1 MQRSLLAIFALA
13 AALAAPGASAQ
24 TKLLRF
30 PDVHGDRV
38 AFVYAGDVWVASSN
52 GGTAVRLTTHP
63 GVELFPKFSPDG
75 QWIAFT
81 GQYEGDEQVY
91 VVPAGGG
98 VPKQLTFYPAP
109 GPLPQRWGF
118 DNQVYGWTPDGKS
131 VLFRSMAYGWDLTDT
146 LLFTVPA
153 AGGFPDPLPMPVS
166 GAGDLSPDGKK
177 VVYTPLTRDF
187 RTWKRYQGGWAQD
200 LWIFDLATHDTT
212 RVTDSVRTDRDP
224 MWIGSSI
231 YFVSDRDG
239 TLNLYSFDPASKATK
254 QLTKST
260 TWDLRWA
267 SGDAAGKIVYE
278 LGGELAIF
286 DTKIGT
292 EKKIQIQVPTD
303 GIASRPARIAVKDYL
318 EDAQLSP
325 KGERALFVARG
336 DVFTAPIEK
345 GPVRNLTH
353 SSGAH
358 EKHAR
363 WSPDGSKIAYMS
375 DATGEDELYVVAQ
388 DGTSAPERITTDG
401 KVFRYQ
407 PEWSPD
413 GKKVAFGD
421 KNGKVF
427 IVDLATKKS
436 TEVADNPADQIGDY
450 SWSPTGAFLSFSMFE
465 RNGQGSIFVYD
476 VAAAKLHKVTD
487 SLWNEY
493 SPSWDPAGKYLYF
506 LADRSFA
513 PQISAFEWNYAAD
526 RETGIYAIGL
536 RKDVPHPFPAQ
547 SDEVTLDKKED
558 EADAKKDDKNEKDKK
573 AGKGKDEEKADDE
586 KVEPLKIDFDG
597 IAGRVTRIP
606 VPFDNY
612 FGVSGLE
619 GHLLYVSGP
628 SFFYGREPDG
638 EVKLH
643 IYSFEDRKAT
653 ELASEIDGVTVSAD
667 GKKLLVAAGGGYK
680 LMGASPGGAADA
692 KPVSTDALEVDRVP
706 REEWAQIF
714 DEVWRRFR
722 DFFYVENMH
731 GYDWQAIHDQYA
743 ALLPHVGHRSDLNY
757 LIGEMIAELNIGH
770 AYNSGGDWEIPE
782 RPAVALPGARFE
794 LDEKAGRFKIARI
807 FGGNNEE
814 PKYRSPLTEEG
825 VKVSVGDY
833 VLAINGQEL
842 RAGDSPYR
850 LLRGAAANPVEL
862 TLNTKPT
869 LEGSWKT
876 SYVPVTDEDPLLY
889 LDFVTTNRQYVA
901 EKTAGKVGYI
911 HVPDMGGDGIY
922 EFIKYYYGQL
932 DKQGL
937 VIDVRNN
944 GGGNVSQWLLNRLSR
959 KLLSQGYSRNN
970 ELPGPYPS
978 ATFHGSL
985 VCLLNENSASD
996 GDIFPAM
1003 FKASGLGPLIGKRSW
1018 GGVIGI
1024 TGRGPLVDGGG
1035 VNVPEFGF
1043 LDANGQ
1049 WAIEGWGVEPDI
1061 EVGNDPKSMIE
1072 GKDNQLDRGI
1082 EEVLKAIQ
1090 ANPKTYPPEPPPPVK
1105 TERAIVLPKG

>member
-1 MQRSLLAIFALA
+1 VQRSLLAIFALA

>member
-1 MQRSLLAIFALA
+1 MKRLSLALVAFAA
-13 AALAAPGASAQ
+13 TFAAAPGASAQ

-30 PDVHGDRV
+30 PDVHGDKV
-38 AFVYAGDVWVASSN
+38 AFVYAGDLWVASAN
-52 GGTAVRLTTHP
+52 GGGAVRLTTHP

-98 VPKQLTFYPAP
+98 VPKQLTFYPAT

-118 DNQVYGWTPDGKS
+118 DNQVYGWTPNGKS

-146 LLFTVPA
+146 LLFTVPMT
-153 AGGFPDPLPMPVS
+153 GGFPEPLPMPIS

-177 VVYTPLTRDF
+177 IVYTPLTRDF

-200 LWIFDLATHDTT
+200 LWIFDLASHDSM
-212 RVTDSVRTDRDP
+212 RVTENVRSDRDP
-224 MWIGSSI
+224 MWIGSKI

-239 TLNLYSFDPASKATK
+239 TLNLYAFDIATKATT
-254 QLTKST
+254 QLTRST
-260 TWDLRWA
+260 TWDVRWA
-267 SGDAAGKIVYE
+267 SADAAGKIVFE
-278 LGGELAIF
+278 SGGELVIF
-286 DTKIGT
+286 DTKSGS

-303 GIASRPARIAVKDYL
+303 GIASRPSRIAVADYL

-358 EKHAR
+358 DKHAR
-363 WSPDGSKIAYMS
+363 WSPDGTKIAYVS
-375 DATGEDELYVVAQ
+375 DASGEDELYVIAQ
-388 DGTSAPERITTDG
+388 DGSGTPERITHDG

-413 GKKVAFGD
+413 GKKIVFGD

-427 IVDLATKKS
+427 IVDLGTKKT
-436 TEVADNPADQIGDY
+436 TEIADGPADQILDY
-450 SWSPTGAFLSFSMFE
+450 SWSPKGSFLAFSMPE
-465 RNGQGSIFVYD
+465 SNGQGSVFIYD
-476 VAAAKLHKVTD
+476 VAAAKLHKVTET
-487 SLWNEY
+487 LWNEY
-493 SPSWDPAGKYLYF
+493 SPSWDPAGNYLYF
-506 LADRSFA
+506 LSDRSFA
-513 PQISAFEWNYAAD
+513 PQFSAFEWNYAVA
-526 RETGIYAIGL
+526 RQTGIFALGL
-536 RKDVPHPFPAQ
+536 RKDVAHPFPAE
-547 SDEVTLDKKED
+547 SDEVTVEKEGHKA
-558 EADAKKDDKNEKDKK
+558 EKKDEKSNKD
-573 AGKGKDEEKADDE
+573 GKDSKDGEKIDE
-586 KVEPLKIDFDG
+586 KMTEPLKIDFDG
-597 IAGRVTRIP
+597 LGSRVTQIP

-612 FGVSGLE
+612 FGVAGLE
-619 GHLLYVSGP
+619 GHVLYVSGP
-628 SFFYGREPDG
+628 AGFYGREPNG
-638 EVKLH
+638 TTKLH
-643 IYSFEDRKAT
+643 IYSIKDRKST
-653 ELASEIDGVTVSAD
+653 ELAGDMNGVVVSAD
-667 GKKLLVAAGGGYK
+667 GKKLLVSTDKGVQLMDASPAGAAG
-680 LMGASPGGAADA
+680 A
-692 KPVSTDALEVDRVP
+692 KPVSTAGLEVDRVP
-706 REEWAQIF
+706 QEEWAQIF
-714 DEVWRRFR
+714 NEVWRRFR

-731 GYDWQAIHDQYA
+731 GYNWQALHDQYA

-757 LIGEMIAELNIGH
+757 VIGEMIAELSIGH
-770 AYNSGGDWEIPE
+770 AYNSGGDWESPK
-782 RPAVALPGARFE
+782 RPDVALPGAWFE
-794 LDEKAGRFKIARI
+794 LDAKAGRFKISRI
-807 FGGNNEE
+807 FAGNNEE
-814 PKYRSPLTEEG
+814 PKYRSPLTEPG
-825 VKVSVGDY
+825 VKAGVGDY

-842 RAGDSPYR
+842 TAGDSPYR
-850 LLRGAAANPVEL
+850 LLRGASANPVEL

-876 SYVPVTDEDPLLY
+876 TYQSVSSEDSLLY
-889 LDFVTTNRQYVA
+889 LDFVTKSRLYVA
-901 EKTAGKVGYI
+901 EKTGGKVGYI

-944 GGGNVSQWLLNRLSR
+944 GGGNVSQWLLNRLNR

-1024 TGRGPLVDGGG
+1024 TNRGPLVDGGA

-1043 LDANGQ
+1043 LDAQGQ
-1049 WAIEGWGVEPDI
+1049 WAVEGWGVDPDI
-1061 EVGNDPKSMIE
+1061 EVDNDPKSLIE

-1082 EEVLKAIQ
+1082 AEVLKAIQ
-1090 ANPKTYPPEPPPPVK
+1090 ANPKSYPPQPPPPVK
-1105 TERAIVLPKG
+1105 TERAIVLPPGR

>member
-1 MQRSLLAIFALA
+1 MRRSLFALSALA
-13 AALAAPGASAQ
+13 ACLVAAPGASAQ

-30 PDVHGDRV
+30 PDVSGDKV
-38 AFVYAGDVWVASSN
+38 AFVYAGDIWVASSN
-52 GGTAVRLTTHP
+52 GGSAVRITTHP

-98 VPKQLTFYPAP
+98 VPKQLTFYPAN

-131 VLFRSMAYGWDLTDT
+131 VLFRSMSHGWDLTDT

-153 AGGFPDPLPMPVS
+153 AGGFPEALPMPVS
-166 GAGDLSPDGKK
+166 GAGELSPDGKQ

-200 LWIFDLATHDTT
+200 LWIFDLASHDAT
-212 RVTDSVRTDRDP
+212 RVTENVRTDRDP
-224 MWIGSSI
+224 MWIGKTI

-239 TLNLYSFDPASKATK
+239 TLNLYSFDPTSKTTT

-260 TWDLRWA
+260 TWDVRWA
-267 SGDAAGKIVYE
+267 SGDPAGQIVYE
-278 LGGELAIF
+278 YGGELVVF
-286 DTKIGT
+286 DTKAGK
-292 EKKIQIQVPTD
+292 EKKVSITVPTD
-303 GIASRPARIAVKDYL
+303 GLPSRPARISVGDYL

-336 DVFTAPIEK
+336 EVFTAPIEK
-345 GPVRNLTH
+345 GPTRNLTRT
-353 SSGAH
+353 SGAH

-363 WSPDGSKIAYMS
+363 WSPDGTKIAYMS

-388 DGTSAPERITTDG
+388 DGSGQAERITTDG

-407 PEWSPD
+407 PEWSPKGD
-413 GKKVAFGD
+413 KIAFGD
-421 KNGKVF
+421 KNGKLF
-427 IVDLATKKS
+427 IVDLATKKMV
-436 TEVADNPADQIGDY
+436 EVADSPADQILDY
-450 SWSPTGAFLSFSMFE
+450 SWSPHGSFLAFSMPE
-465 RNGQGSIFVYD
+465 KNALGSIHIYD
-476 VAAAKLHKVTD
+476 VAAAKLHKLGDT
-487 SLWNEY
+487 LWNEY
-493 SPSWDPAGKYLYF
+493 TPSWDPAGNYLYF
-506 LADRSFA
+506 LSDRSFA
-513 PQISAFEWNYAAD
+513 PQFSAFEWNYAGA
-526 RETGIYAIGL
+526 RQTGIYAVGL
-536 RKDVPHPFPAQ
+536 RKDVAHPFPGE
-547 SDEVTLDKKED
+547 SDEVTIEKKADEKEKDAKDAKGDKDGEKKEEEKKD
-558 EADAKKDDKNEKDKK
+558 EA
-573 AGKGKDEEKADDE
+573 
-586 KVEPLKIDFDG
+586 LKIDFEG
-597 IAGRVTRIP
+597 LANRVTQIP

-612 FGVSGLE
+612 FGLAGLPD

-628 SFFYGREPDG
+628 SFYYGREPNG
-638 EVKLH
+638 SVKLH
-643 IYSFEDRKAT
+643 IFSFKDRKST
-653 ELASEIDGVTVSAD
+653 ELSGDMNGVVVSAD
-667 GKKLLVAAGGGYK
+667 GKKLLVSAGGGFQ
-680 LMGASPGGAADA
+680 LMDASPGGAGSA
-692 KPVSTDALEVDRVP
+692 KPVSTRELEMDRVP

-714 DEVWRRFR
+714 HEVWRRFR

-731 GYDWQAIHDQYA
+731 GYDWAKIRDQYA

-757 LIGEMIAELNIGH
+757 LIGEMIAELNVGH
-770 AYNSGGDWEIPE
+770 AYNSGGDWVAPE
-782 RPAVALPGARFE
+782 RPDVALPGAWFE
-794 LDEKAGRFKIARI
+794 LDKAAGRFKITRI
-807 FGGNNEE
+807 LPGDNEE
-814 PKYRSPLTEEG
+814 PKYRSPLTEPG
-825 VKVSVGDY
+825 VKASVGDY

-842 RAGDSPYR
+842 KGNDSPYR
-850 LLRGAAANPVEL
+850 LLRGASAYPVEL

-869 LEGSWKT
+869 FEGSWKT
-876 SYVPVTDEDPLLY
+876 SYRAVSSEDSLLY
-889 LDFVTTNRQYVA
+889 LDFVEKNRRYVA
-901 EKTAGKVGYI
+901 EKTGGKVGYI
-911 HVPDMGGDGIY
+911 HVPDMGQDGIY

-944 GGGNVSQWLLNRLSR
+944 GGGNVSQWLLNRLNR

-1024 TGRGPLVDGGG
+1024 TSRGPLVDGGG

-1043 LDANGQ
+1043 LDAKGQ
-1049 WAIEGWGVEPDI
+1049 WAIEGWGVDPDI
-1061 EVGNDPKSMIE
+1061 EVDNDPKSMIQ

-1082 EEVLKAIQ
+1082 EEVLKAIKN
-1090 ANPKTYPPEPPPPVK
+1090 NPKSYPPEPPPPVK
-1105 TERAIVLPKG
+1105 TAREIQPPPGR